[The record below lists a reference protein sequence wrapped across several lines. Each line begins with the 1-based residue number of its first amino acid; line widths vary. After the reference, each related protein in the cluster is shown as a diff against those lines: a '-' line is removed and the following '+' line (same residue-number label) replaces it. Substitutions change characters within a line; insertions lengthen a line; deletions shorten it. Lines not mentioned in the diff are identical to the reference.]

1 MISGALTSEEVA
13 KLKNHCINPVDSRE
27 ASEEIPQT
35 LNMVHPE
42 PEDVKILEGFSK
54 MNEKDLKALYDSF
67 GLAMTFKDFLH
78 IQKYFH
84 DEEKRD
90 PSMTEIR
97 VLIHTG
103 LIIAVIQPSR
113 QS

>member
-13 KLKNHCINPVDSRE
+13 KLKNHCINPFDSRE

-54 MNEKDLKALYDSF
+54 MNEEDLKALYDSF
-67 GLAMTFKDFLH
+67 GLAMTFKDFLP
-78 IQKYFH
+78 Q
-84 DEEKRD
+84 R
-90 PSMTEIR
+90 
-97 VLIHTG
+97 
-103 LIIAVIQPSR
+103 
-113 QS
+113 